1 MQLGR
6 EYEPKFPSQEQ
17 TDYLKWS
24 FFCLLKKWLFAQWLS
39 VQACPSQVPSSNPTQ
54 LCY

>member
-24 FFCLLKKWLFAQWLS
+24 FFCLLKKMAICTMAECAGLS
-39 VQACPSQVPSSNPTQ
+39 ITGTK
-54 LCY
+54 L